1 TNEKGKDFYIKYE
14 PNAFGPVVKTFDGR
28 NEDLHA
34 NDYENGQVRK
44 QGYMRYLSGNI
55 SIPDEFIW
63 YDPKSKKDLLSIN
76 VPFNISGTTT
86 VLIMDEGFYEV
97 LNYHSRIRVG
107 FELKRNVQESH
118 VNQAMAELIVVN
130 IVSNYAIFMVL
141 TDLDETANTTFSH
154 NKVHQK
160 CVQGLIEK
168 LQLLSGVINKYLE
181 TNYPALYFKMKSLD
195 LGPNVPKPFDVKDHQ
210 NRLCVVCPLGRFKGG
225 ELVFPELKLV
235 VYIKQGQAI
244 AFCSNL
250 LGGNNEEAESS
261 QIYTSPK
268 LGSQK
273 PKTKIKNNQ
282 RSYINLEPA
291 KR

>member
-1 TNEKGKDFYIKYE
+1 
-14 PNAFGPVVKTFDGR
+14 
-28 NEDLHA
+28 
-34 NDYENGQVRK
+34 
-44 QGYMRYLSGNI
+44 MRYLSGNI

-141 TDLDETANTTFSH
+141 TDLDET
-154 NKVHQK
+154 VHQK

-195 LGPNVPKPFDVKDHQ
+195 LGPNVPKPF
-210 NRLCVVCPLGRFKGG
+210 VCPLGRFKGG

-291 KR
+291 KRGLPAKYKNNT